1 VPKYGGT
8 LTIPITTTINA
19 KDFWTSASAQV
30 YEQFMGADWTRG
42 TAGSGVTDFA
52 AGTMALEDSMGPILA
67 ESWTMP
73 EPGVW
78 KLNIRQ
84 GVRWQQTGTEAG
96 RLLAG
101 REMTADDVVDSF
113 NWQIKEQ
120 LKSWIHVGQGPVAKA
135 ATIEKT
141 GPWEV
146 TIKTPVDFL
155 TSWTWII
162 QGAGYHR
169 VYPTDVERKYNHPLV
184 YQGEGWP
191 YQEAVGT
198 GPYMVAE
205 VVAGTMIKYVKNPDY
220 WAKDLLGPGKGM
232 QLPYIDTLVE
242 LSIPDRS
249 TQLAAM
255 RTGRIAYVTG
265 LTRDEKNTELQ
276 LNPKLQTAK
285 YLQTTTLTR
294 FISMRTDKKDKPFSD
309 IRVRQ
314 ALMMATDFNAIKDGY
329 YGGEAEIDVWPLN
342 KNFAASGYV
351 PLNEMPA
358 KVQDLYKYDPEKAKQ
373 LLKEAGY
380 PNGFKTSIIVSGQGS
395 DVDDVSIFKDMWAK
409 VGVELVLDVKELTVF
424 QQHSD

>member
-1 VPKYGGT
+1 
-8 LTIPITTTINA
+8 
-19 KDFWTSASAQV
+19 
-30 YEQFMGADWTRG
+30 
-42 TAGSGVTDFA
+42 
-52 AGTMALEDSMGPILA
+52 
-67 ESWTMP
+67 
-73 EPGVW
+73 
-78 KLNIRQ
+78 
-84 GVRWQQTGTEAG
+84 
-96 RLLAG
+96 
-101 REMTADDVVDSF
+101 
-113 NWQIKEQ
+113 
-120 LKSWIHVGQGPVAKA
+120 
-135 ATIEKT
+135 
-141 GPWEV
+141 
-146 TIKTPVDFL
+146 
-155 TSWTWII
+155 
-162 QGAGYHR
+162 
-169 VYPTDVERKYNHPLV
+169 
-184 YQGEGWP
+184 
-191 YQEAVGT
+191 
-198 GPYMVAE
+198 MVAE